1 MVHAP
6 HAASRSTPPRS
17 SVPTRLRATNGTAPS
32 VVKPQ
37 VLAGKTVGIVG
48 GGPGGMLCAAHL
60 AGLGAAVEVFER
72 RNNGPK
78 GQPPPAG
85 WNIMLSSIARQAID
99 SAGISSDF
107 GPMWRCALQRCASC
121 VQLLQALLSNLARAM
136 LVLGSATPPHSSGS
150 AHCWSWAATNPCSH
164 VHVCVCLCCAIC
176 SLL

>member
-1 MVHAP
+1 MHMRVSNRIGAVHAP
-6 HAASRSTPPRS
+6 HAPSRSTPARS

-60 AGLGAAVEVFER
+60 ARLGAAVEVFER

-78 GQPPPAG
+78 GNGKPIPAG
-85 WNIMLSSIARQAID
+85 WNIMLNPIARRAID

-107 GPMWRCALQRCASC
+107 GPMWRCAP
-121 VQLLQALLSNLARAM
+121 RAM
-136 LVLGSATPPHSSGS
+136 RTAP
-150 AHCWSWAATNPCSH
+150 
-164 VHVCVCLCCAIC
+164 
-176 SLL
+176 